1 MGVELFIKSF
11 HFLNIFVRSD
21 IISSSPSSIKLF
33 DLPLKSRQKLQ
44 SVVCTFVHYVLYVHL
59 TSAVAARLVTA
70 MATIAP
76 FSTSVQTH
84 CALVVCDSES
94 LTVALHSAFLKSTE
108 AVTELF
114 SIDSC
119 HVTHDFLDFLTESY
133 ADYLVST
140 LFN

>member
-84 CALVVCDSES
+84 CALVVCDFECM
-94 LTVALHSAFLKSTE
+94 
-108 AVTELF
+108 
-114 SIDSC
+114 SI
-119 HVTHDFLDFLTESY
+119 V
-133 ADYLVST
+133 
-140 LFN
+140 